1 MHQLP
6 ISINQILGLST
17 AASAL
22 LSILISALWTIYFN
36 RIKEGQR
43 AEFQKQIETQKAE
56 FSKQLESIKAKNE
69 KMNYITKTQFDA
81 EFKMYQELSGAC
93 FLMYLDNSLLF
104 PCGLDYIPSDADER
118 IKVFEKRY
126 NAARASLISYQ
137 NMLYKYAPFIKEDLY
152 KLFEEFRKKGQ
163 LQINF
168 YPDFHFPNSP
178 VADCMNEMGKER
190 LACFK
195 RTSEMIDEHE
205 TIIEK
210 LRDYLQSLKVQED

>member
-22 LSILISALWTIYFN
+22 LSILISALWAIYFN
-36 RIKEGQR
+36 RIKEGQK
-43 AEFQKQIETQKAE
+43 AEFQKQIEAQKAE
-56 FSKQLESIKAKNE
+56 FSKQLEIIKAKNE

-81 EFKMYQELSGAC
+81 EFKMYQELSETC
-93 FLMYLDNSLLF
+93 FLMFLDNSLLF
-104 PCGLDYIPSDADER
+104 PNCIDKLPDKEAEIEEYKNR
-118 IKVFEKRY
+118 YKRAKDSML
-126 NAARASLISYQ
+126 NYQ

-152 KLFEEFRKKGQ
+152 KLFDEFRKKGQ
-163 LQINF
+163 FQINF
-168 YPDFHFPNSP
+168 YPDFHFPNSS

-195 RTSEMIDEHE
+195 RTSEMFKDHE
-205 TIIEK
+205 KIIEE
-210 LRDYLQSLKVQED
+210 LREYLQSLKVQED